1 MIDDDMVPSSY
12 LVSVHFNDLIWVGIL
27 HSTVHST
34 FFQIA
39 PRSIYVVI
47 E

>member
-27 HSTVHST
+27 HST